1 LGVFMSPR
9 RFFSTIIFAGCLLSP
24 MSNTQ
29 APAQEVNAADEP
41 VKPLQFLTND
51 KFLTAA
57 QVGIGIAVDL
67 NPETKAIK
75 EAADFTKIV
84 MDQSV
89 QAADFRNSVVESHL
103 LVVKEEAETLRDIRQ
118 REGNLNSP
126 EAQAILRDLK
136 AGHFSQDGAATF
148 LLKSVFSLR
157 MAYGVASEYATKK
170 LTGKIAGKLA
180 GQLPTGDRVELMW
193 ISKRS
198 YVRTHFDIPWR
209 HLKELGENSKL
220 LTNAFQKVILKKI
233 GERIGRYSVESTLDK
248 TVEDILRD
256 HPSIPEAAYVL
267 RLDAMVQP
275 QLLAPIAAQPAM
287 VAAPMAMPAVIRTQP
302 DPVIRAA
309 SVQQQVIAAQPYGG
323 GSSGSGSGRGSN
335 YDPPVE
341 RHPTHNLPSNINIG
355 GSWTG
360 GSGGTLFTRF

>member
-1 LGVFMSPR
+1 MSPR
-9 RFFSTIIFAGCLLSP
+9 RILSAIIFAAWLFFP
-24 MSNTQ
+24 MANTQ
-29 APAQEVNAADEP
+29 APAQEVKAEDEP
-41 VKPLQFLTND
+41 VKPLQILTNE

-57 QVGIGIAVDL
+57 QIGIGIAVDL

-75 EAADFTKIV
+75 EAADFTRIV
-84 MDQSV
+84 ADESV
-89 QAADFRNSVVESHL
+89 KAADFRNSVVESHL
-103 LVVKEEAETLRDIRQ
+103 LVVKEEAETLKDIRR

-126 EAQAILRDLK
+126 EAQAILQDLK
-136 AGHFSQDGAATF
+136 AGHFSKDDTGMF

-170 LTGKIAGKLA
+170 LTKNIAEKIA

-193 ISKRS
+193 IGKRS
-198 YVRTHFDIPWR
+198 FVRTHLDIPWK

-233 GERIGRYSVESTLDK
+233 GERIGRYAVESTLDK

-256 HPSIPEAAYVL
+256 HPSIPEAAYIL

-275 QLLAPIAAQPAM
+275 QLFTAIAAQPAM
-287 VAAPMAMPAVIRTQP
+287 APVPMAMPAVIRAQP

-323 GSSGSGSGRGSN
+323 GGSGSGRGSN
-335 YDPPVE
+335 YDPPIE
-341 RHPTHNLPSNINIG
+341 RHPTHNLPTNISIG

-360 GSGGTLFTRF
+360 GAGGTLFSRF